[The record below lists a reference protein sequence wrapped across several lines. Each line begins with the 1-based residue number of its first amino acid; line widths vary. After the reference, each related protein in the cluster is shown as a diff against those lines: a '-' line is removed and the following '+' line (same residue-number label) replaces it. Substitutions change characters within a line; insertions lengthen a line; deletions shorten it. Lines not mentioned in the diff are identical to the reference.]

1 MRRAQSSLALAA
13 LALASTTCFPSS
25 VTAYS
30 VATGGY
36 DPCHEEFTG
45 RAYQNVELQWPS
57 PTIPIPGD
65 DTWRELAGALIK
77 KMGLDPKQLDEAQRF
92 MLVSLLI
99 GARAPDTDGHSL
111 LSLQNLRAVHG
122 DPSPEGQYAH
132 CLRGPDDD
140 YGEGDAAAVTGTRV
154 KIAETVQKAADSLAE
169 HPDDQLIKKTI
180 YLDFYGLVDV
190 RVWAPAYY
198 VGFASH
204 TVHDSFS
211 HAVRIEST
219 EFRKIALVMNYIDA
233 ISYDFKEKRDG
244 LAHSETFD
252 KCFKDELQPLVTVA
266 DEGTAAFFTAVNA
279 QLGGSDPSAV
289 QAFLDEWITLE
300 PGCDESNEWCDSAY
314 WVELAREEQTGPYMA
329 SLFGCSASRAGTTS
343 PNASLAL
350 FTLFVA
356 FLITR
361 RVGRRR

>member
-1 MRRAQSSLALAA
+1 LTCRRRILALVL
-13 LALASTTCFPSS
+13 LAGLVS
-25 VTAYS
+25 VAPGAEAYS

-36 DPCHEEFTG
+36 DPCHEAFTG
-45 RAYQNVELQWPS
+45 RAYKRVVLKWPS
-57 PTIPIPGD
+57 PTIPLPDD
-65 DTWRELAGALIK
+65 DTWRDLAKPLIEQ
-77 KMGLDPKQLDEAQRF
+77 MGIDPDNLVDTQKF

-111 LSLQNLRAVHG
+111 FNLQNLREVHG

-140 YGEGDAAAVTGTRV
+140 YAEGNAAAVTGTRV
-154 KIAETVQKAADSLAE
+154 KIGEMVQQAADSLAE
-169 HPDDQLIKKTI
+169 HPDDQLIKKTV

-211 HAVRIEST
+211 HTIRIEST
-219 EFRKIALVMNYIDA
+219 EFKRIALVMNYIDA
-233 ISYDFKEKRDG
+233 ISYDFKESRDG

-252 KCFKDELQPLVTVA
+252 KCNKDELQPIVSVA
-266 DEGTAAFFTAVNA
+266 DDCTAAFFEAVNA
-279 QLGGSDPSAV
+279 RLTGNEPDAV

-300 PGCDESNEWCDSAY
+300 PGCDESNEWCDSAD

-329 SLFGCSASRAGTTS
+329 ALFGCSSSRAAETQTG
-343 PNASLAL
+343 ACVL
-350 FTLFVA
+350 FGAILIA
-356 FLITR
+356 FLVTR
-361 RVGRRR
+361 RVGRRG